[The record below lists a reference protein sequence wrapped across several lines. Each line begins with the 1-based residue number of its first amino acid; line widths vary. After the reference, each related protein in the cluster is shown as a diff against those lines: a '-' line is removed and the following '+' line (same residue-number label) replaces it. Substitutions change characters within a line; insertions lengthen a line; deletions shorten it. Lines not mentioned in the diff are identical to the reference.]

1 MVRVDGRP
9 LRSCLSS
16 AFRSLRSMHTAGK
29 RKPVLSSNHSP
40 LLPVRGLDLHST
52 KPVIRGLESAQLVG
66 PGAGEDHEN

>member
-1 MVRVDGRP
+1 
-9 LRSCLSS
+9 
-16 AFRSLRSMHTAGK
+16 MHTAGK